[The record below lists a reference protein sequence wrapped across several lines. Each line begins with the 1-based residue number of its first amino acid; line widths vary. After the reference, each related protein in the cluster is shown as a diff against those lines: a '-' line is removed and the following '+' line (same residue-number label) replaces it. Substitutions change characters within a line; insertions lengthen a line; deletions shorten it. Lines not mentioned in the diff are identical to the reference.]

1 MENQPAISTNPV
13 SPSSGIQPR
22 PGSDDKT
29 MALLAHLGGIFFG
42 FIPSLIIWLVKKD
55 EAPYVDEQG
64 KEALNFQI
72 FIAICYFI
80 AAILIVVL
88 IGVLLL
94 VLVGIFDLLF
104 CIIAAVKVSNGEN
117 YRYPLTIR
125 FIK

>member
-1 MENQPAISTNPV
+1 MENQPVVST
-13 SPSSGIQPR
+13 SPATLSSGIQPR

-55 EAPYVDEQG
+55 ESPYVDEQG

-72 FIAICYFI
+72 FIAICYFVS
-80 AAILIVVL
+80 AILIVVL

-94 VLVGIFDLLF
+94 IVVGIFDLIF
-104 CIIAAVKVSNGEN
+104 CIIAAVKASNGEN
-117 YRYPLTIR
+117 YRYPLTVR